1 MRVWVFKINTKR
13 GWEFNQ
19 YFRSRTRGVF
29 PLGDEGWI
37 RSASSLRYLREEVKR
52 GDLFLCYE
60 VDRKQV
66 VGIAR
71 AASDGRDTGMGSLI
85 DFCQPLEAVRL
96 QSPLTRKPDLD
107 HILAFS
113 PSRGR
118 GTVQPVDA
126 DESRRLR
133 RIVLRKNPSQN
144 AALKRLFAHSKAR
157 PADSNAGV
165 REANGIGT
173 SPPHPSKKSGGRSR
187 RVKFRRGA

>member
-13 GWEFNQ
+13 GWEFDQ

-66 VGIAR
+66 VGVAR
-71 AASDGRDTGMGSLI
+71 AASDGRDRGMGSLV
-85 DFCQPLEAVRL
+85 DFCAPHQAVRL
-96 QSPLTRKPDLD
+96 QNPLTRTPDLD

-113 PSRGR
+113 PRRGR
-118 GTVQPVDA
+118 GTVQPIDA
-126 DESRRLR
+126 DEFRRLR
-133 RIVLRKNPSQN
+133 RIMLQKNPGQRD
-144 AALKRLFAHSKAR
+144 ALEILFCQR
-157 PADSNAGV
+157 
-165 REANGIGT
+165 
-173 SPPHPSKKSGGRSR
+173 
-187 RVKFRRGA
+187 